1 MSLFQKSIT
10 NHLLI
15 IGMLRKG
22 EGTYT
27 VDPETGE
34 LIFLGDTHPDQYHEN
49 NPTHEQEFDLP
60 KNARY
65 GDRAAQGEW
74 GEGLFGEHVFT
85 DIYDREHRHGIDAV
99 IAKVADRIG
108 DPSGETARQMIQDAI
123 DDYND
128 DHVDSKNQ
136 GLPDLMSP
144 EWRKLTKSEFASPQ
158 TMDEANNFAARG
170 KKGTLIN
177 LNLSRDASLGSKGV
191 KLAQHPESYRIPFA
205 PYLHDNIK
213 ALRGDKYRAQFDEG
227 ITHGY
232 ISGKYISPSTKR
244 LRGVAGQNLAE
255 DLTLPHEFRE
265 GLGHSSTSSS
275 NMTHQDVH
283 NWEVIQNMPKALFN
297 MVIGAK
303 GGAPVKTVS
312 HRNYL
317 SSLSEQILN
326 NTPEEL
332 LDEPI
337 YGTTLREAFKLG
349 NADKVLLPL
358 VQQMA
363 KSKGALGFMIGN
375 PKQAGV
381 ANSMVDTIRQELLA
395 HPELEGQG
403 AELLQNARK
412 RVSAGKTH
420 GSYGSKKGGGLH
432 DVGAEMLAL
441 SGLIGD
447 PTHLAEFSNDLFQAD
462 ETAEEQHKLYKLM
475 GGALTAAHGGQVR
488 NHAPVSGEEMP
499 GLVPKYLEGH
509 MDVNRQMPE
518 HMQANYVSPAMTEDY
533 DSSVP
538 EPEYKPIE
546 ETNPKE
552 LQPKPEVAPPPKQTW
567 SQADVPPGVDM
578 NRLRDLISSRQAKDP
593 AAFIPQYE
601 QMTGKTIPPNIVN
614 PVEDIDQEKRRDML
628 ARVAGAAAA
637 QSPYQT
643 KLTDSF
649 PVATSFDTLSIE
661 DRLVK
666 AMERV
671 QILEAKKEVAILK
684 QVPKESLNISK
695 EDDVSFLAMKL
706 GITKQ
711 DVKVISNT
719 KGDWDRIAKAYR
731 IKPSVVKVVKVTLGG
746 A

>member
-1 MSLFQKSIT
+1 MSLFQKSVT

-27 VDPETGE
+27 VDPETDE

-74 GEGLFGEHVFT
+74 GEGHFGEHVFT

-232 ISGKYISPSTKR
+232 ISGKYISPSTRR

-255 DLTLPHEFRE
+255 DLTLPHDFRE
-265 GLGHSSTSSS
+265 ELGHSSTSSS

-297 MVIGAK
+297 MVMGAK

-381 ANSMVDTIRQELLA
+381 ANSMVDTIRQELLE
-395 HPELEGQG
+395 HRDLEGQG

-432 DVGAEMLAL
+432 EVGAEMLAL

-447 PTHLAEFSNDLFQAD
+447 PAHLANFSNDLFQAD

-488 NHAPVSGEEMP
+488 NHAPVSGGEMP

-518 HMQANYVSPAMTEDY
+518 HMQANYVSPAMTQEY

-552 LQPKPEVAPPPKQTW
+552 LQPKPEVAPPPKDDF
-567 SQADVPPGVDM
+567 SGVD
-578 NRLRDLISSRQAKDP
+578 NKWRDALSRRIQQEPSIGIPAYQQSIGGPSIDPTNLSAEQLQAL
-593 AAFIPQYE
+593 Q
-601 QMTGKTIPPNIVN
+601 Q
-614 PVEDIDQEKRRDML
+614 
-628 ARVAGAAAA
+628 RVKQFGAA

-671 QILEAKKEVAILK
+671 QILEAKKDVAILK